1 VFGKPQTHTKQNTLT
16 HTHARTHP
24 RAGLVVTET
33 IIASLFVDHR
43 NLRCSVVACGTD
55 RNRDDLVVTIALS
68 LRWESSLLV
77 SFLAVLIVRLLF
89 LIGEHAVLLRVIAHY
104 QRATT
109 VRLAPSGECAPETI
123 SFKRE
128 IRELFR
134 GDSTWST
141 SILLVSI
148 FVQVNFWFSGQYG
161 RYRLW
166 REIEG

>member
-1 VFGKPQTHTKQNTLT
+1 MIANVF
-16 HTHARTHP
+16 A
-24 RAGLVVTET
+24 
-33 IIASLFVDHR
+33 DHR

-55 RNRDDLVVTIALS
+55 RNKVNFVPTIALS

-77 SFLAVLIVRLLF
+77 SFLVVLIVRVLF
-89 LIGEHAVLLRVIAHY
+89 LVGEHAILMRVIAHY
-104 QRATT
+104 QRAGE
-109 VRLAPSGECAPETI
+109 VRLPPSTLSGTRKVSPLSPPGGQRLGGEFVPDTTI

-134 GDSTWST
+134 GDSNWST

-161 RYRLW
+161 RYRL
-166 REIEG
+166 